1 MLTLYPGLMANMDD
15 VHLIRSLEC
24 EPSIMRTHVELELMA
39 RCERLADELADRPT
53 EAEMEKRY
61 ESALESALE
70 QSEFRAQLIR
80 EIIELC
86 DKSGSK
92 KDLVAAIKTA
102 LENSYVEL

>member
-15 VHLIRSLEC
+15 GHLIRSLEC
-24 EPSIMRTHVELELMA
+24 EPSIMRTPVELELMA
-39 RCERLADELADRPT
+39 RCERLVDELADRPT

-61 ESALESALE
+61 ESPLE
-70 QSEFRAQLIR
+70 QSEFRAQLIQ